1 MALLRDSCT
10 FRVIENRPA
19 RASLQAWLGRL
30 PAPLL
35 SRGVAPASA
44 SSTCRRLVGQDL
56 MLPTHALLLN
66 NGDKGSLTL
75 ASQRFYHILRV
86 TTSAGEHEKVVQ
98 VTVLTSALATR
109 VLNE

>member
-1 MALLRDSCT
+1 M
-10 FRVIENRPA
+10 
-19 RASLQAWLGRL
+19 WLGWL

-35 SRGVAPASA
+35 SLGVAPASA
-44 SSTCRRLVGQDL
+44 PSTFRRIVGQDL
-56 MLPTHALLLN
+56 MLPAHALLLS

-98 VTVLTSALATR
+98 VPVPTSALVTL

>member
-1 MALLRDSCT
+1 
-10 FRVIENRPA
+10 
-19 RASLQAWLGRL
+19 
-30 PAPLL
+30 
-35 SRGVAPASA
+35 
-44 SSTCRRLVGQDL
+44 

-98 VTVLTSALATR
+98 VPVLTSALATR